1 MLSFRLTYII
11 STKLKLHSSLGQG
24 AGALEETD
32 MQKLNSFGAKIGVAI
47 LSILFLVQGAAAA
60 RILTIETKPANIELQ
75 SAFINGQRADIV
87 AQAGKYAF
95 IELENENQC
104 YATLSLI
111 AKNGRF
117 LRKQLNLCDEEW
129 QVALS
134 FGDTGSGPSVR
145 TITIVPS
152 QENVRI
158 LALSFDGKPQPF
170 TAFANSNRVEFDIR
184 RGPSGFK
191 CVGELSA
198 ALSGAENFKRT
209 VDLCA
214 FNNEVILDV
223 EPQRYY
229 EILTVRSGGD
239 DKVTGIKLNG
249 EKLNIIRH
257 IGNDARTRVF
267 ADNSGINCTG
277 NLEVD
282 FASGA
287 SGEGQLDLCG
297 SNFDVTITPKPK
309 FASDTSLRAGYS
321 WRFIPA
327 QNENDIAALKFE
339 ARSFNRTGFSAVCEP
354 GSRQATIYLDGYPSR
369 ADLPRRTR
377 INWTTG
383 RYNGV
388 VNGDRGQSPVGS
400 GAAPSFSRS
409 TDDRLWNGL
418 ISGAT
423 FTAIANDNHRLVLSL
438 SGSAGPVR
446 EFVQA
451 CNSRFNGPSVYGD
464 VTDDSS
470 LQWSTPPSRRDG
482 DLRLVFGDLSSDRIG
497 IEARCTPQD
506 DVVRIMFASAP
517 RGLADNRRVN
527 VDWRVGDETGR
538 IRANTRSVEGFDW
551 GALPIAT
558 IDTRDPVWRALALG
572 NIVRWSVNDE
582 QTAIYSLKG
591 SGAAIRRFLNGCRPA
606 SQPDIGDG
614 GDDDFGVSPDRP
626 STGND
631 TVDTIINIFDLIN
644 QQSDSNVKININT
657 QSAAARQVLSNYQA
671 DPNFMCGL
679 SANSQL
685 LGNRAISIGFKN
697 DRGQH
702 VEVYE
707 ISPNGQRQFVRE
719 VPPSARL
726 QLTRSAGQGF
736 EVRSAGGGCLT
747 TMVAPNADV
756 EYSIKP
762 AMGRAD
768 PDAVAK
774 SYSCSGRE
782 VVALIEPNKGTAYVN
797 DQYALHR
804 ARVNGGFANVWG
816 DVRAKITN
824 QELVLEEGGTT
835 RLSCRAR

>member
-1 MLSFRLTYII
+1 M
-11 STKLKLHSSLGQG
+11 H
-24 AGALEETD
+24 
-32 MQKLNSFGAKIGVAI
+32 KLNSIGARIGVAI

-95 IELENENQC
+95 IELEDENQC

-117 LRKQLNLCDEEW
+117 LRKQMNLCDQDW
-129 QVALS
+129 QIALS
-134 FGDTGSGPSVR
+134 FGDTGAGPSVR

-158 LALSFDGKPQPF
+158 LALSFDGEPQPF

-198 ALSGAENFKRT
+198 ALSGADNFERT

-214 FNNEVILDV
+214 FGNEVILDV
-223 EPQRYY
+223 EPKRYY

-267 ADNSGINCTG
+267 ADTSGINCTG

-287 SGEGQLDLCG
+287 TGEGQLDLCG

-309 FASDTSLRAGYS
+309 FASDTTLRSGYS
-321 WRFIPA
+321 WRFNPP
-327 QNENDIAALKFE
+327 QSEQDIASLEFK
-339 ARSFNRTGFSAVCEP
+339 ARSFNRTGFSAVCQP
-354 GSRQATIYLDGYPSR
+354 GSRQATIYLDGFPAR
-369 ADLPRRTR
+369 ANLPRRTS

-388 VNGDRGQSPVGS
+388 VNANRGQSPLAN
-400 GAAPSFSRS
+400 GAAPSFSKS
-409 TDDRLWNGL
+409 TNDRLWNGL
-418 ISGAT
+418 ITGAS
-423 FTAIANDNHRLVLSL
+423 FTAIANDNHRLILSL

-446 EFVQA
+446 QFVAA
-451 CNSRFNGPSVYGD
+451 CNTRFNGPSVYGD
-464 VTDDSS
+464 VTEDSS
-470 LQWSTPPSRRDG
+470 LKWSTPPSRRDG
-482 DLRLVFGDLSSDRIG
+482 DLRLVFGDVTTDRIG
-497 IEARCTPQD
+497 LEARCTPQD
-506 DVVRIMFASAP
+506 DFVRIMFASAP
-517 RGLADNRRVN
+517 RGLADERNVN
-527 VDWRVGDETGR
+527 VNWRVGEDGGR
-538 IRANTRSVEGFDW
+538 VRAVTRAVEGYDW

-558 IDTRDPVWRALALG
+558 IDTRDPMWRALALG
-572 NIVRWSVNDE
+572 NVVRWSVNGE
-582 QTAIYSLKG
+582 QTATYSLKG
-591 SGAAIRRFLNGCRPA
+591 SGAAIRRFLSGCRPPA
-606 SQPDIGDG
+606 QPNIGDG
-614 GDDDFGVSPDRP
+614 GDDDFGVDPDRP
-626 STGND
+626 STGNEA
-631 TVDTIINIFDLIN
+631 VDTIINIFDLIN

-657 QSAAARQVLSNYQA
+657 QTATARRALNNYQA
-671 DPNFMCGL
+671 NPNYMCDL
-679 SANSQL
+679 SANSQPM
-685 LGNRAISIGFKN
+685 GNRAISIGFKN
-697 DRGQH
+697 ERQRA

-707 ISPNGQRQFVRE
+707 IAANGQRQYVRD

-736 EVRSAGGGCLT
+736 EVRSANGGCLT
-747 TMVAPNADV
+747 TMVATNADI
-756 EYSIKP
+756 EYRINP
-762 AMGRAD
+762 TMGRAD
-768 PDAVAK
+768 PEAVAK
-774 SYSCSGRE
+774 SYNCSGRE
-782 VVALIEPNKGTAYVN
+782 VVALIEPNKGTALV
-797 DQYALHR
+797 DGQYALHR

-816 DVRAKITN
+816 NVRAKITN